1 MRQLDTINGAA
12 NESTRSKFKVL
23 ASRKSDLAENSFN
36 TGKKISPIFKD
47 RTKRKP
53 IEKRTKPK

>member
-1 MRQLDTINGAA
+1 MNGAE

-23 ASRKSDLAENSFN
+23 ASRKSELAENSFN

-53 IEKRTKPK
+53 IETRTKPK